1 MHVENFKVFCDLVEN
16 KSFSKA
22 AKTNRITQSAVSQQL
37 RALEKDIDAPIM
49 DRSQKQFRLTPEG
62 EIFYRGAQTILH
74 EFERLRCEI
83 QEARKIVCGRLLV
96 SSVYSIGLH
105 SLSPFLK
112 TFIQRYP
119 QVDTRVEYRRSNLVY
134 EDVIEDVADLGLV
147 AYPQKSRPIEAVP
160 FMEDRLTV
168 VCAPSHP
175 LAQQTAINLKEVAN
189 YKLVGFDPDIPTRRA
204 TDEFLKQAKAEVEP
218 VLTFDNIETM
228 KRAVEVDMGIAIVPA
243 STISEEV
250 RLKTLVPVEIKGKP
264 LIRPLAII
272 YRKGR
277 NLTPA
282 MCHFIETLTG
292 RKCTRHSKAV

>member
-1 MHVENFKVFCDLVEN
+1 MHVENFKVFCDLVES

-37 RALEKDIDAPIM
+37 RALEKDIEAPIM

-62 EIFYRGAQTILH
+62 EIFYRGAQAILH

-83 QEARKIVCGRLLV
+83 QEARQVVCGRLLV

-105 SLSPFLK
+105 ALSPFLK
-112 TFIQRYP
+112 AFIQKYP

-134 EDVIEDVADLGLV
+134 EDVIEDIADLGLV
-147 AYPQKSRPIEAVP
+147 AYPQKTRPIEAVP

-168 VCAPSHP
+168 ICAPGHP
-175 LAQQTAINLKEVAN
+175 LAQQTSVALKDMVG
-189 YKLVGFDPDIPTRRA
+189 YKLVGFDADIPTRKA
-204 TDEFLKQAKAEVEP
+204 TDDFLRQAKVEIEP

-243 STISEEV
+243 STIAEEI
-250 RLKTLVPVEIKGKP
+250 RLKTLVAVEIKGKP

-277 NLTPA
+277 
-282 MCHFIETLTG
+282 I
-292 RKCTRHSKAV
+292 